1 MFNGWSDKPHIKIVD
16 GIHPSE
22 LVLHVHRNKAALE
35 EFERIYGN
43 ILTYRAIWIKTT
55 NIIAR
60 LRDDVIGQNVIS
72 KKQEDILKVSLDQLH
87 SVILNNLLMTSKV
100 NDDLV
105 RHLTSLIFWEQEF
118 GYGMSNVTYEDDLG
132 CYVVNDDDNSEI
144 LKRALD
150 RYGEQILKFEFNLEN
165 NIDPKL
171 KEYVNKVQTT
181 YGTFKAFRDERKSAR
196 YMVDL
201 RLIGAIPDK
210 KSKGG
215 KTANKEKD

>member
-87 SVILNNLLMTSKV
+87 GSPSC
-100 NDDLV
+100 
-105 RHLTSLIFWEQEF
+105 S
-118 GYGMSNVTYEDDLG
+118 
-132 CYVVNDDDNSEI
+132 
-144 LKRALD
+144 
-150 RYGEQILKFEFNLEN
+150 
-165 NIDPKL
+165 PKL
-171 KEYVNKVQTT
+171 YDI
-181 YGTFKAFRDERKSAR
+181 YSPKSIFLSIWGANGSSQPGLCMIIPKLL
-196 YMVDL
+196 Y
-201 RLIGAIPDK
+201 LISWYIFQR
-210 KSKGG
+210 
-215 KTANKEKD
+215 